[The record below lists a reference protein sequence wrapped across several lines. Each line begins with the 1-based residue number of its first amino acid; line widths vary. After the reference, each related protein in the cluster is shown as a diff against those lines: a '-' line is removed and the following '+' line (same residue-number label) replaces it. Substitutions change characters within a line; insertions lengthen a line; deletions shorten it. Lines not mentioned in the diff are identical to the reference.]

1 MLAELDE
8 LDKRL
13 IYHHAIVTSGHSPAD
28 LFQLVTEVEH
38 YPTFIP
44 WVKTIRT
51 LDEDVKGQERSFVA
65 EAIVGY
71 RGFRFNYSSIVECNS
86 NLLTITTRL
95 RHGPLKSLENHWQIT
110 ATDHGQSQVEF
121 RIQYELFNS
130 IFMRM
135 VRRKSGFGAE
145 KIMLA
150 FLDEA
155 DKRHGVKS
163 REIKRLKV

>member
-1 MLAELDE
+1 M
-8 LDKRL
+8 K
-13 IYHHAIVTSGHSPAD
+13 SGHSSSD
-28 LFQLVTEVEH
+28 LFKLVTEVEH
-38 YPTFIP
+38 YPSFIP

-51 LDEDVKGQERSFVA
+51 RDEETSGQKRFFVA

-71 RGFRFNYSSIVECNS
+71 RGFRFKYSSTVECDCENFA
-86 NLLTITTRL
+86 ITTRL

-110 ATDHGQSQVEF
+110 PSKHRQSQVDF
-121 RIQYELFNS
+121 RIDYELLNS

-135 VRRKSGFGAE
+135 VRRRSGIGAE

-155 DKRHGVKS
+155 DRRHGVKL
-163 REIKRLKV
+163 REIEKLKV

>member
-1 MLAELDE
+1 M
-8 LDKRL
+8 
-13 IYHHAIVTSGHSPAD
+13 IHHHAIVKSGHSSTD
-28 LFQLVTEVEH
+28 LFQLVTKVDH
-38 YPTFIP
+38 YPSFIP
-44 WVKTIRT
+44 WVKSIRT
-51 LDEDVKGQERSFVA
+51 LEEEVNGNDRSFVA

-71 RGFRFNYSSIVECNS
+71 RGFRFKYSSTVECNS
-86 NLLTITTRL
+86 DLLTVSTRL
-95 RHGPLKSLENHWQIT
+95 RHGPLKSLENHWQI
-110 ATDHGQSQVEF
+110 ATTDLGQSQVEF
-121 RIQYELFNS
+121 RIQYEVYNS

-155 DKRHGVKS
+155 DKRHGAKS